1 MQKILHFDSF
11 DQNLLYLT
19 ALIEYFAFHFSRC
32 KISWISLATVG
43 LVHARPLT
51 WFAASAAIV
60 AEIAAT
66 IVWGMTRTAI

>member
-1 MQKILHFDSF
+1 MQKILHFDSL
-11 DQNLLYLT
+11 DQNLLHSS
-19 ALIEYFAFHFSRC
+19 IKYFVFHLSRC
-32 KISWISLATVG
+32 KISWFPATVG